1 MQIILIRHG
10 EAEPLKRTDAERNL
24 TLNGLHQA
32 QQAAAWLLNHQY
44 VIDGLFASPY
54 FRARQ
59 TAGELA
65 NVLEIP
71 VTLTDRITPDRDP
84 REVMAWLES
93 QDLPD
98 EAVIALVCH
107 MPVIGRLASWLV
119 RGRGWRRE
127 DVAGGSPGDRDAGA
141 GGGAGPACCRIPAPL
156 SVSGSDDASQAD
168 AGDAAKIGADSPAFK
183 FVAQFLD
190 HNLFDLAFHVRHDLA
205 QQRGQGP
212 RCSLTSSSRLVISMV
227 IMARTPVGKEGRAS

>member
-44 VIDGLFASPY
+44 AIDGLFASPY

-71 VTLTDRITPDRDP
+71 VTLTDRITPERDP

-107 MPVIGRLASWLV
+107 MPVIGRLASWLCEGVDSGARMSLAEV
-119 RGRGWRRE
+119 RVIEMPVLAAGQGRR
-127 DVAGGSPGDRDAGA
+127 VAG
-141 GGGAGPACCRIPAPL
+141 
-156 SVSGSDDASQAD
+156 
-168 AGDAAKIGADSPAFK
+168 
-183 FVAQFLD
+183 FLP
-190 HNLFDLAFHVRHDLA
+190 H
-205 QQRGQGP
+205 
-212 RCSLTSSSRLVISMV
+212 
-227 IMARTPVGKEGRAS
+227 